1 MLFDGHSDL
10 LYGMNRLYQRGQ
22 RDIFRRRYG
31 AALARGPVMGG
42 IFVLWSNPQRA
53 ESAAE
58 QLAQQLNTLRSEL
71 ASAEQLALVRRAG
84 DLAWCAKRQKI
95 ALVLGIEGLDGCAQD
110 EAAIDWLYEQG
121 VRHVSLTWNGAN
133 GFASG
138 VQGRGG
144 LTAAGRRAVRRVQR
158 RRMVLDVAHLNDQSM
173 SDLLRLADGPVIAS
187 HCNSRR
193 LCQVARNLTD
203 QQAKAIAAG
212 GGVIGVNSHPPFIGG
227 DAAHQDLQ
235 HLADH
240 IVYFAELLGAEHV
253 GLGLDL
259 NYWDDD
265 AAPASAAGLNGY
277 GQCGALLQILAQRG
291 FHRDELRGLCRENFL
306 RVLRQVLA

>member
-10 LYGMNRLYQRGQ
+10 LYGMNRRYQRGE

-31 AALARGPVMGG
+31 EALAQGPVTGG
-42 IFVLWSNPQRA
+42 IFVLWSNPQAA

-58 QLAQQLNTLRSEL
+58 QLAQQLHMLRAEL
-71 ASAEQLALVRRAG
+71 ALAEQLVPVRCAA
-84 DLAWCAKRQKI
+84 DLAQCGRQQKI

-110 EAAIDWLYEQG
+110 ESAIDWLYEQG
-121 VRHVSLTWNGAN
+121 VRHVSLTWNEAN

-138 VQGRGG
+138 VRGWGG
-144 LTAAGRRAVRRVQR
+144 LTAAGKEAVRRAQR
-158 RRMVLDVAHLNDQSM
+158 RQMVLDVAHLNDGSM
-173 SDLLRLADGPVIAS
+173 ADLLRLAEGPVVAS

-193 LCQVARNLTD
+193 LCKVPRNLTD
-203 QQAKAIAAG
+203 EQAKAIAAT
-212 GGVIGVNSHPPFIGG
+212 GGVIGVNSHRPFIG

-240 IVYFAELLGAEHV
+240 IVYFAQLLGAEHV

-259 NYWDDD
+259 NYWDES
-265 AAPASAAGLNGY
+265 AAPPSAEGLTGY
-277 GQCGALLQILAQRG
+277 GQCRELLQILAQRG
-291 FHRDELRGLCRENFL
+291 FHDDELGQLCQGNFL
-306 RVLRQVLA
+306 RVLRQILT

>member
-10 LYGMNRLYQRGQ
+10 LYGMNRWYQRGE

-31 AALARGPVMGG
+31 EALAQGPVMGG
-42 IFVLWSNPQRA
+42 IFVLWSNPQA
-53 ESAAE
+53 AQPAAE
-58 QLAQQLNTLRSEL
+58 QLAQQLHTLQAEL
-71 ASAEQLALVRRAG
+71 ALAEQLALVRGAD
-84 DLAWCAKRQKI
+84 DLARCGRQQKI

-110 EAAIDWLYEQG
+110 ESAIDWLYEQG

-138 VQGRGG
+138 VHGWGS
-144 LTAAGRRAVRRVQR
+144 LKAVRRAQR
-158 RRMVLDVAHLNDQSM
+158 RQMVLDVAHLNDASM
-173 SDLLRLADGPVIAS
+173 ADLLRLADGPVLAS

-193 LCQVARNLTD
+193 LCKVARNLTD
-203 QQAKAIAAG
+203 QQAKAIAAS
-212 GGVIGVNSHPPFIGG
+212 GGVIGVNSHPPFIGN

-240 IVYFAELLGAEHV
+240 IIYFAQLLGTEHV

-259 NYWDDD
+259 NYWDE
-265 AAPASAAGLNGY
+265 SAASPSAEGLTGY
-277 GQCGALLQILAQRG
+277 GQCQELLQILAQRG
-291 FHRDELRGLCRENFL
+291 FHADELGQLCRENFL
-306 RVLRQVLA
+306 RVLRQSLA